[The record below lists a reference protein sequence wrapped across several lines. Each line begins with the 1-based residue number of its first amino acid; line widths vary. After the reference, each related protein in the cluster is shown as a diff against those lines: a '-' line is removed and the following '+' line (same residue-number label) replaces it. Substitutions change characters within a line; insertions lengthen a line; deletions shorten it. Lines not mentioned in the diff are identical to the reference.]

1 MNYRITG
8 IDYMSLLKTGT
19 VEDMKKI
26 TNPNQVGIVLDNNN
40 HVISYTTPMA
50 IVIENNPKNYQD
62 HIDILIK
69 NGGNVDKTINYNGVM
84 MSIKDIMIK
93 YR

>member
-1 MNYRITG
+1 MNYITTG
-8 IDYMSLLKTGT
+8 IEYMSILKTGS
-19 VEDMKKI
+19 VDDMKNI
-26 TNPNQVGIVLDNNN
+26 TNPNQVGSIVDVNNN
-40 HVISYTTPMA
+40 FVSYTTPMA

-62 HIDILIK
+62 KIDVLIK
-69 NGGNVDKTINYNGVM
+69 NGGNINKIINYNGVM